1 MSTIAGQTIQAQMIL
16 RCLRRASSA
25 WEVCTQWLL
34 CHHPPEGTSNVSIRI
49 NLHWGFLFVC
59 QSIIIIPSCRW
70 QIQAPSHLLYKSLF
84 TSCWIVNIVFLLK
97 VWHSTMNREWAKH
110 VTVLEMGNIQQSPS
124 PRTAETPLFLLAG
137 RQEIYF
143 TFRGPFGYHALFNI
157 KKGSEIWSV
166 PMTHSFKQ
174 D

>member
-16 RCLRRASSA
+16 RCLRRTLRA
-25 WEVCTQWLL
+25 WKVCTQWLL

-84 TSCWIVNIVFLLK
+84 TSCWIVNIVFLLEK
-97 VWHSTMNREWAKH
+97 EALYNVQRVSKTCNSAWNGKYSAISLTSRCWNTTFSLGWKARNLFYFPRSIWISC
-110 VTVLEMGNIQQSPS
+110 TIQY
-124 PRTAETPLFLLAG
+124 
-137 RQEIYF
+137 QE
-143 TFRGPFGYHALFNI
+143 G
-157 KKGSEIWSV
+157 
-166 PMTHSFKQ
+166 
-174 D
+174 